1 MIASIIAEKALHKN
15 QHPLMIKTLNKLGTE
30 ITKFNII
37 KAIYDKSSPNIT
49 INGKELKT
57 FPLKSGTR
65 QGYPLPLLL
74 FNTVMEILDR
84 DISQEK
90 IKNKRHQN

>member
-1 MIASIIAEKALHKN
+1 M
-15 QHPLMIKTLNKLGTE
+15 
-30 ITKFNII
+30 
-37 KAIYDKSSPNIT
+37 
-49 INGKELKT
+49 KT

-90 IKNKRHQN
+90 IKNKRHQNWKEEVKLAMFRDDMILYTENPRLNHKMVI